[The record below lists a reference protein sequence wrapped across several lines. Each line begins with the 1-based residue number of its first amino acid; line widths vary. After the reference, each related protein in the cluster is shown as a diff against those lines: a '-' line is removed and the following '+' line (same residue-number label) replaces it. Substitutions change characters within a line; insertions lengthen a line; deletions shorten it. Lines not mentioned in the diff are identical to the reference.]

1 MIAFASSLDQAGPM
15 ARTAQDAAILLEHM
29 AGHDP
34 RDSTSLN
41 EPVPR
46 FSEGLDNSIRG
57 LRIGVCR
64 EFFTEGLDPA
74 VERSIREALAVYE
87 SLGATLVDISL
98 PHTPYSVS
106 AYYVIAPAECS
117 ANLARFDGIRYGYRC
132 SDPENLQDLY
142 QRSRG
147 EGFGEEV
154 KKRILVGTFALS
166 AGYFD
171 AFYARAQ
178 KIRRRIKED
187 FVNAFEHVDVIAGP
201 TAPTPA
207 LPLGEKASNPVEM
220 YLQDIYTISASLAGV
235 PAMSI
240 PAGLANG
247 LPVGLQLIGNYL
259 QEGPLLQAA
268 HQFQQATHWHS
279 LTPPEAL

>member
-1 MIAFASSLDQAGPM
+1 V
-15 ARTAQDAAILLEHM
+15 EHM

-41 EPVPR
+41 EPVPS
-46 FSEGLDNSIRG
+46 FSEGIGKDIRG

-117 ANLARFDGIRYGYRC
+117 ANLARFDGIRYGHRC

-171 AFYARAQ
+171 AFYHRAQ
-178 KIRRRIKED
+178 KIRRLIKED
-187 FVNAFEHVDVIAGP
+187 FVQAFEHVDVIAGP

-207 LPLGEKASNPVEM
+207 FPLGEKASNPVEM
-220 YLQDIYTISASLAGV
+220 YLQDIFTISASLAGV

-240 PAGLANG
+240 PVEFANG

-259 QEGPLLQAA
+259 QEGSLLQAA
-268 HQFQQATHWHS
+268 HQFQQETHWHT